1 MPVRNQKRFE
11 IVLPAD
17 RRAGLERL
25 AKEVGVSSSDLA
37 RIAIG
42 RLLANP
48 DVITGRK
55 DRPQSEAA

>member
-1 MPVRNQKRFE
+1 MRDRKRFE
-11 IVLPAD
+11 IAMPAD
-17 RRAGLERL
+17 RRAGLEQL
-25 AKEVGVSSSDLA
+25 AKEVGVSSADLA

-55 DRPQSEAA
+55 DRPQEAA

>member
-1 MPVRNQKRFE
+1 MVDRRRFE
-11 IVLPAD
+11 VALPAD
-17 RRAGLERL
+17 RRAGLEQL
-25 AKEVGVSSSDLA
+25 AREVGVSSADLA

-55 DRPQSEAA
+55 DHPAQEAA

>member
-1 MPVRNQKRFE
+1 MRDRTRFE
-11 IVLPAD
+11 IVMPAD
-17 RRAGLERL
+17 RRAGLEQL
-25 AKEVGVSSSDLA
+25 AREVGVSSSDLA

-55 DRPQSEAA
+55 SDRPQEAA

>member
-1 MPVRNQKRFE
+1 MRDRKRFE
-11 IVLPAD
+11 IVMPAD
-17 RRAGLERL
+17 RRAGLEQL
-25 AKEVGVSSSDLA
+25 AKEVGVSSADLA

-55 DRPQSEAA
+55 DHPAQEAA

>member
-1 MPVRNQKRFE
+1 MRDRKRFE
-11 IVLPAD
+11 IVMPAD
-17 RRAGLERL
+17 RRAGLEQL
-25 AKEVGVSSSDLA
+25 AKEVGVSSADLA

-42 RLLANP
+42 RLLADP

>member
-1 MPVRNQKRFE
+1 MRDRKRFE
-11 IVLPAD
+11 IVMPAD
-17 RRAGLERL
+17 RRAGLEQL
-25 AKEVGVSSSDLA
+25 AKEVGVSSADLA

-55 DRPQSEAA
+55 DRPQEAA

>member
-1 MPVRNQKRFE
+1 MVNRRRFE
-11 IVLPAD
+11 VVLPAD
-17 RRAGLERL
+17 RRAGLEQL
-25 AKEVGVSSSDLA
+25 AKEVGVSSADLA

-55 DRPQSEAA
+55 SRPQSEAA